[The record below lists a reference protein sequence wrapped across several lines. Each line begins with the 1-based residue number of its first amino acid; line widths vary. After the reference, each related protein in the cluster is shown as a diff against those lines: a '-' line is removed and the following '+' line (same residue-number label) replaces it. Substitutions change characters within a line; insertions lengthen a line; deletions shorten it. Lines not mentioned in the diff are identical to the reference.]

1 MRKRMIKLSEAEWKV
16 MTQLWQ
22 RAPQTMMELTNHF
35 KNTTGWSKHTVL
47 TFLRRMEEKK
57 AIHYEEGERAKLY
70 SPDIERGEAVLQE
83 TENFLE
89 KVFDGKMGLMIN
101 TMVEK
106 KALSRE
112 EITQMYEILR
122 KAEEESRHNGG

>member
-1 MRKRMIKLSEAEWKV
+1 M
-16 MTQLWQ
+16 
-22 RAPQTMMELTNHF
+22 
-35 KNTTGWSKHTVL
+35 L

-70 SPDIERGEAVLQE
+70 YPDIERGEAVLQE

-101 TMVEK
+101 TMVEQ

-122 KAEEESRHNGG
+122 RAEEESRHNGG

>member
-1 MRKRMIKLSEAEWKV
+1 MIKLSEAEWKV
-16 MTQLWQ
+16 MTLLWQ
-22 RAPQTMMELTNHF
+22 RAPQTMMEITNHF
-35 KNTTGWSKHTVL
+35 KSTTGWSKHTVM

-70 SPDIERGEAVLQE
+70 YPDIEKEEAVLQE

-89 KVFDGKMGLMIN
+89 KVFDGRMGLMIN

-106 KALSRE
+106 KALSKE
-112 EITQMYEILR
+112 EITEMYEILR
-122 KAEEESRHNGG
+122 KAEEESRYDGG